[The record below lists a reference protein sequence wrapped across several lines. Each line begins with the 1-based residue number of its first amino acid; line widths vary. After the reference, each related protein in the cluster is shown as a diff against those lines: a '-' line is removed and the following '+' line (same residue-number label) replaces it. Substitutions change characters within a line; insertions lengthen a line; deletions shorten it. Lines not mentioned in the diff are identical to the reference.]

1 MASYKQVAQL
11 LKSGKSP
18 SEIIQALDIYPSRL
32 EQILAGPRLKRL
44 LQTDLLVSGA
54 LARTVQLAAAGDAV
68 NQLAKLAMSD
78 NEKVSLQ
85 ATLTI
90 LGGLGRREKSFSPV
104 RDCPPSPRFDESPP
118 PRFDPPPVFVAQNRT
133 TTLQTQ

>member
-78 NEKVSLQ
+78 NERISLQ

-90 LGGLGRREKSFSPV
+90 LGGLGSSRPFPRERIPN
-104 RDCPPSPRFDESPP
+104 P
-118 PRFDPPPVFVAQNRT
+118 
-133 TTLQTQ
+133 LQTMQEPPKTR